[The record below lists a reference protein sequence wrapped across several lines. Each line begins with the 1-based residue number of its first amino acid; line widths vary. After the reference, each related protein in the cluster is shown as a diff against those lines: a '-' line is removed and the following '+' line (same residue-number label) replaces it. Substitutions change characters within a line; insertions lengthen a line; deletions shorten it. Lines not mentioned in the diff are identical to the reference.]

1 MKLALI
7 RSSGSDTERSPAVY
21 SEAVFVS
28 LSDPERSLATGDAVL
43 ASIVSHRHTCLELS
57 LTIPVN
63 LVKLEDSQAK
73 LANLLNWLG
82 L

>member
-1 MKLALI
+1 MLVL
-7 RSSGSDTERSPAVY
+7 
-21 SEAVFVS
+21 
-28 LSDPERSLATGDAVL
+28 LSNSMLSLATGDAVL
-43 ASIVSHRHTCLELS
+43 ASIVSHRHTGLELS
-57 LTIPVN
+57 LTIPFN